1 MRAENRIPA
10 LTSRVACAHRNRRI
24 ELPFADGHPPKRMG
38 MEDTQRVYPKD
49 PDPLP
54 WPENHF
60 DRGNW

>member
-1 MRAENRIPA
+1 VPTGTAG
-10 LTSRVACAHRNRRI
+10 SSC
-24 ELPFADGHPPKRMG
+24 PFADGHPPKRMG